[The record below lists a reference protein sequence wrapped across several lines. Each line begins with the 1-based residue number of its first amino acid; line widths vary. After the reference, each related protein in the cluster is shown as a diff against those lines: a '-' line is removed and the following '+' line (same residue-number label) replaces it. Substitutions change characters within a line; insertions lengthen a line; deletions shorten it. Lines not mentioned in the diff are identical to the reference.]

1 MNNINLEAV
10 LVEIAQLS
18 LASLKL
24 YRSGHSEYIINNLD
38 YIISQIELIKKEL
51 A

>member
-1 MNNINLEAV
+1 MNNISIETA

-18 LASLKL
+18 HTSLKL
-24 YRSGHSEYIINNLD
+24 YRSGHTEYILNNLN
-38 YIISQIELIKKEL
+38 YILTQIELIKKEL